1 MFTSEG
7 HSKPR
12 GNFDILYRGF
22 LRLVQLSPV
31 FYILLA
37 NFIVSLA
44 FIKNNDKYSRPN
56 ISYADPE
63 FFKGRG
69 VEIFLVYSRY
79 KHVKVK

>member
-22 LRLVQLSPV
+22 LRLIQLSPV

-37 NFIVSLA
+37 NFTVSLA
-44 FIKNNDKYSRPN
+44 FIRNDYKN

-63 FFKGRG
+63 FFQGEG
-69 VEIFLVYSRY
+69 GG
-79 KHVKVK
+79 